1 MGRYGNYPKTVE
13 DCKTISI
20 SRLKEWKY
28 LTYGKRNGSIH
39 WSING
44 VQNSS
49 INIVVEFTDFEKSI
63 ILNYK
68 TNGKD
73 ICYKVYLESLPS
85 NLGKGEVLYFVCPST
100 KQQCRKLHL
109 QCGYFLHRTA
119 FQNLMYS
126 KQIESKKFRYL
137 GKVFDYIFNP
147 DEIYQE
153 RYKKYF
159 KTHYKG
165 KPTKRY
171 LRVKKKIDLI
181 ESCPP
186 NMEEILLMM

>member
-85 NLGKGEVLYFVCPST
+85 NLGKGEVLYFVCPLT
-100 KQQCRKLHL
+100 KKLCRKLYFENS
-109 QCGYFLHRTA
+109 YFLHRTA
-119 FQNLMYS
+119 FKGIMYS
-126 KQIESKKFRYL
+126 KQLESKKNRNL
-137 GKVFDYIFNP
+137 IKVLDKVFLS
-147 DEIYQE
+147 DEVYKQ

-159 KTHYKG
+159 KTFYNG
-165 KPTKRY
+165 KPTKKY
-171 LRVKKKIDLI
+171 LKLQNKIDTANKFPSNYL
-181 ESCPP
+181 EQ
-186 NMEEILLMM
+186 MLLM